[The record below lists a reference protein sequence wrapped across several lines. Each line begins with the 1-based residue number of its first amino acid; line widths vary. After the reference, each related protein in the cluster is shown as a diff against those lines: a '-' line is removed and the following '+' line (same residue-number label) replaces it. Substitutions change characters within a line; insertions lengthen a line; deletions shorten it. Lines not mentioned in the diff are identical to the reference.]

1 MSSIVTRPVC
11 SGSSGIWILILIGL
25 TTEQLAG
32 AASLVERKQALI
44 QAQKAAEKHDD
55 SLAQAER
62 RRRNRLRF
70 REFRE
75 LDAELSELTL
85 PLREKVIGD
94 LEVVQQ
100 QMQANAVIQ
109 SREISFVLYP
119 EQTLQQLFDKLD
131 FT

>member
-1 MSSIVTRPVC
+1 MI
-11 SGSSGIWILILIGL
+11 
-25 TTEQLAG
+25 
-32 AASLVERKQALI
+32 
-44 QAQKAAEKHDD
+44 
-55 SLAQAER
+55 
-62 RRRNRLRF
+62 RLRF

-131 FT
+131 FTSMQSGSF